1 MAGLAKYI
9 SLKVHSLGRDQGGGK
24 WAQAIIILKKF
35 ANRGLSPA

>member
-9 SLKVHSLGRDQGGGK
+9 SLKVHSLGRDQGGK